1 MTSFSYDCIKK
12 QLKAIYDGIS
22 QKRIATPVKDEPTYE
37 VNGYGRY
44 GKDGYYNRGKSSSS
58 FGGGKVRGR
67 FNRGGHPNTTW
78 RYKEQSIHQI
88 HAVTFHN
95 LEYDSQYFIGQKND
109 LIMSVGSQV
118 KIK

>member
-37 VNGYGRY
+37 VNGYSRY

-67 FNRGGHPNTTW
+67 FNRRGHQNTTW
-78 RYKEQSIHQI
+78 RNPPNHTRNYQSIK
-88 HAVTFHN
+88 F
-95 LEYDSQYFIGQKND
+95 
-109 LIMSVGSQV
+109 MP
-118 KIK
+118 